1 MQLIKNIWKI
11 LKHVLF
17 NKYIIV
23 FGVFAV
29 YVTFFDSHNL
39 IDRWER
45 NKKLNEL
52 QQEYKY
58 YQNEIKDNNKKLNAL
73 KSNDEYLEKFARE
86 KYLMKKANE
95 DIFIIK

>member
-39 IDRWER
+39 IDRWDR

-52 QQEYKY
+52 QEEYKY
-58 YQNEIKDNNKKLNAL
+58 YQNEIKDNNEKLNAL
-73 KSNDEYLEKFARE
+73 KTNDEYLEKFARE